1 METELTACEDR
12 RCIEL
17 TLSGHHCRGTP
28 VAERDRC
35 YIHGLFRA
43 LNDGRSTI
51 DIPLLED
58 PQAILYVYSQVA
70 RALAQG
76 AMPAANASGI
86 IRCCKGA
93 ERLLEQ
99 QLKRE
104 RFEERKK
111 KTGVRTQESESA
123 QPAASP
129 LAKDQQAQT
138 HATVPQNFDN
148 CEEPGCPMSPV
159 DGDMGG
165 AECSIA
171 CPERESNGSP
181 AVEDAAGCPMSPAV
195 EDMGSDPPQPWN
207 VERPLPVVPPPQ
219 FADAPEKFQRTI
231 ERVSDQRLE
240 ANLRRDRAIRARGG
254 RATDFYRNGE
264 GVRCDIRD
272 TWSPHTDPTATDS
285 TPRPASEPLSS

>member
-1 METELTACEDR
+1 MEAEQLTAREDR

-76 AMPAANASGI
+76 VMPAANANGI

-93 ERLLEQ
+93 ERLLEEQ
-99 QLKRE
+99 RKRE
-104 RFEERKK
+104 QFEERKRARQ
-111 KTGVRTQESESA
+111 GSERKAQSSA
-123 QPAASP
+123 GGAGTPHP
-129 LAKDQQAQT
+129 ERDQT
-138 HATVPQNFDN
+138 DATVPPKIDD
-148 CEEPGCPMSPV
+148 CEETGCPMSPV
-159 DGDMGG
+159 VGDMGF
-165 AECSIA
+165 
-171 CPERESNGSP
+171 
-181 AVEDAAGCPMSPAV
+181 
-195 EDMGSDPPQPWN
+195 DPPQPWK

-219 FADAPEKFQRTI
+219 FADAPEKFRRTI
-231 ERVSDQRLE
+231 ERVSDQRLD

-254 RATDFYRNGE
+254 RATDFYQKDGE

-272 TWSPHTDPTATDS
+272 
-285 TPRPASEPLSS
+285 RLV